1 VVLYI
6 GAFMPVRA
14 RTVVLVAFW
23 LGGAT
28 VARAQVPRGAAA
40 DSVARGPGAADSLNI
55 ALRPDCVGANADTS
69 RADSAEV
76 RREPLCLT
84 REQAIALA
92 VSRNPQ
98 LQVAAEQVAQARA
111 RKVQGTAF
119 PDPQFDAVF
128 DQSKGLF
135 GAGGANQRSLAA
147 TVTIPF
153 VDKFRLLGKVG
164 TADVQSA
171 TFSAALARQQITSAT
186 TQTYDSLLASLRR
199 DRDLRE
205 ARALAQDFVRRA
217 EARYNAGTTPKLDL
231 VRAQVELARAENDLI
246 GSERDVANARAA
258 LNRLVGRPLGAPIAA
273 ADSLSVPPAPPELD
287 RLLAAASA
295 SRPELGDLK
304 SQQAGARAASGLA
317 QEYWLPDLTVGI
329 SHDYADPGPGY
340 VFTGVSLPIPLLF
353 WNHSRGE
360 IAEAHHHELE
370 LAAAYQDLEQQ
381 VGQDLRAA
389 YAAATAALRQAVYIR
404 DQLLPLARQAYH
416 IASVSYGLGGS
427 SALELLDARQNLL
440 DAESQYTDALAA
452 ANDTRAE
459 LQRAAATPLDS
470 LETGGTHDQ

>member
-1 VVLYI
+1 
-6 GAFMPVRA
+6 M
-14 RTVVLVAFW
+14 W
-23 LGGAT
+23 LANAT
-28 VARAQVPRGAAA
+28 VARAQVPRDAPA
-40 DSVARGPGAADSLNI
+40 DTAARGPSAVDSLI
-55 ALRPDCVGANADTS
+55 TVLRSDCVRANADSS
-69 RADSAEV
+69 RADSAV
-76 RREPLCLT
+76 ARVQPLCLT
-84 REQAIALA
+84 REQAVALA
-92 VSRNPQ
+92 LSHNPQ
-98 LQVAAEQVAQARA
+98 LRVAAEQIAQARA
-111 RKVQGTAF
+111 RKIQGTAL
-119 PDPQFDAVF
+119 PDPQFSAVF

-135 GAGGANQRSLAA
+135 GAGGANERSIAA

-153 VDKFRLLGKVG
+153 VDKFRLQGRIG

-171 TFSAALARQQITSAT
+171 AFAATLARQQITSAT

-199 DRDLRE
+199 DRDLSE
-205 ARALAQDFVRRA
+205 AKALAQDFLRRA

-246 GSERDVANARAA
+246 GNERDVANARAA

-273 ADSLSVPPAPPELD
+273 ADSLAVPPPPPDLD
-287 RLLAAASA
+287 RLLAAATA
-295 SRPELGDLK
+295 GRPELGSLK
-304 SQQAGARAASGLA
+304 SQQAGAHAASGLT

-340 VFTGVSLPIPLLF
+340 VFTGVSLPVPLLF
-353 WNHSRGE
+353 WNHSRGQV
-360 IAEAHHHELE
+360 AEAHHREAE

-381 VGQDLRAA
+381 VGQDLRSAH
-389 YAAATAALRQAVYIR
+389 AAATAALRQAVYIR
-404 DQLLPLARQAYH
+404 DQLLPLVRRAYR

-459 LQRAAATPLDS
+459 LERAAATPLDS
-470 LETGGTHDQ
+470 LDTRETHDH

>member
-1 VVLYI
+1 MTVSLRHHTHSMRALLWVCTS
-6 GAFMPVRA
+6 AFY
-14 RTVVLVAFW
+14 
-23 LGGAT
+23 
-28 VARAQVPRGAAA
+28 AAA
-40 DSVARGPGAADSLNI
+40 AFGQQPDSTTRPPTLAGSPAADSLDLPLRLDC
-55 ALRPDCVGANADTS
+55 LRPEVDTTPPGAAEAAT
-69 RADSAEV
+69 DS
-76 RREPLCLT
+76 LCLT
-84 REQAIALA
+84 RRQAIAHALA
-92 VSRNPQ
+92 RNPL

-111 RKVQGTAF
+111 RKVQGTAL
-119 PDPQFDAVF
+119 PDPQFNAVF

-135 GAGGANQRSLAA
+135 GAGGANERSIAA

-153 VDKFRLLGKVG
+153 VDKFRLQGRIG

-171 TFSAALARQQITSAT
+171 TYDATLARQQIASAT
-186 TQTYDSLLASLRR
+186 AQTYDSLLASLRR
-199 DRDLRE
+199 DRDLNE
-205 ARALAQDFVRRA
+205 ARGLAQDFVRRA

-246 GSERDVANARAA
+246 ANERDVANARAA

-273 ADSLSVPPAPPELD
+273 ADSLSVPPTPPELD
-287 RLLAAASA
+287 RLLAAAIA
-295 SRPELGDLK
+295 ARPELGSLK
-304 SQQAGARAASGLA
+304 SQQAGARAVSSLA

-353 WNHSRGE
+353 WNHSRGQV
-360 IAEAHHHELE
+360 AEAHHREAE

-381 VGQDLRAA
+381 VGQDLRSAH
-389 YAAATAALRQAVYIR
+389 AAATAALRQAVYIR
-404 DQLLPLARQAYH
+404 DQLLPLVRRAYR

-459 LQRAAATPLDS
+459 LERAAATPLDS
-470 LETGGTHDQ
+470 LDTRETHDR